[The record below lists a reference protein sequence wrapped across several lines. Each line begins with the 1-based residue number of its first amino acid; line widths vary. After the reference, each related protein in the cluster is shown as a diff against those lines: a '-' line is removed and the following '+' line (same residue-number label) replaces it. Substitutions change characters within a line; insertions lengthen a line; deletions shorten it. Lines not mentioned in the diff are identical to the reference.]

1 MTMKLTVGQIHTT
14 VQVISTILRERRP
27 MPQRGKFALAK
38 MHTALLPKWEE
49 INEQRDELI
58 KSYNHHPVLRRAV
71 TAQDGEEDIARGYV
85 EKVSDEFGVPDD
97 KAKDF
102 AEKWKILGEDEVEC
116 DVKPISVRMFD
127 LGTGSD
133 GSIEGAEII
142 EMGNLVT
149 E

>member
-1 MTMKLTVGQIHTT
+1 MTMKLTIGQIHIA

-38 MHTALLPKWEE
+38 MHSALLPKWEE
-49 INEQRDELI
+49 IDKQRDELI
-58 KSYNHHPVLRRAV
+58 KTYNHHPVMRRAA
-71 TAQDGEEDIARGYV
+71 TAADTEEEIKIGYV

-97 KAKDF
+97 KARDF
-102 AEKWKILGEDEVEC
+102 AEKWKLIGEDEVEA
-116 DVKPISVRMFD
+116 DVKPISVKLFD

-142 EMGNLVT
+142 EMGNLVI